1 LKRHIFYKLLL
12 LTIIIAG
19 TSSCERDDIC
29 AEATQTTPHL
39 VIEFYDINDPDVL
52 KEVRQLSVRGFD
64 RDNNPL
70 DDITVSSPLNSITL
84 PLYFLNEGENVVS
97 RFSIEK
103 DTDFRLDT
111 DPATESNVDV
121 IEVSYTPQFEYV
133 SRACGYKSI
142 FTNLSITV
150 VQDGNNWILSN
161 EVIFTTIENENEAH
175 ILLRH

>member
-1 LKRHIFYKLLL
+1 MLVF
-12 LTIIIAG
+12 IIIG

-52 KEVRQLSVRGFD
+52 KDVRQLSVRGFD
-64 RDNNPL
+64 RDDNPL
-70 DDITVSSPLNSITL
+70 DDITVESPFSSITL
-84 PLYFLNEGENVVS
+84 PLYFQNEGENVVS

-103 DTDFRLDT
+103 DTDFRLDS
-111 DPATESNVDV
+111 DPATESNVDI
-121 IEVSYTPQFEYV
+121 IEISYTPQFEYV